1 MSNSHNP
8 VMNRMLPD
16 TIRQNQAEV
25 DAQFDSI
32 VTSQKMTVGGTGIKI
47 LGLFALLVA
56 GAVFAWN
63 LSEEQSFALLLPAGL
78 VGFGLAMWITF
89 SRKIRPAA
97 VMTYAVVQGVFVG
110 GISSFFDAAYPGI
123 VINAVIG
130 TLTTAGAMFTA
141 YSMGWI
147 KVNARFTRVMTF
159 ALIGYAG
166 FALVNIIVSLFTN
179 SSGIYSTPF
188 AWLAGLVG
196 VGLAAFTLNLD
207 FEDISQGAA
216 NGLPREFEWKAAFG
230 LVVTMI
236 WLYLEILRLLSIFN
250 RD

>member
-1 MSNSHNP
+1 
-8 VMNRMLPD
+8 MLPD

-47 LGLFALLVA
+47 LGLFSLLLT
-56 GAVFAWN
+56 GAFVAWN
-63 LSEEQSFALLLPAGL
+63 VPAVQGLMIPAAL
-78 VGFGLAMWITF
+78 VGLGLALWITF
-89 SRKIRPAA
+89 SKKIRPAA
-97 VMTYAVVQGVFVG
+97 VMAYAVVQGVFIG
-110 GISSFFDAAYPGI
+110 TISSLFESMYPGI
-123 VINAVIG
+123 VMNAVIG

-147 KVNARFTRVMTF
+147 KVTARFTRVMTF
-159 ALIGYAG
+159 AIIGYAG
-166 FALVNIIVSLFTN
+166 FAVVNLLVGLFTGT
-179 SSGIYSTPF
+179 SGVYSTPF
-188 AWLAGLVG
+188 AWVAGLIG

-216 NGLPREFEWKAAFG
+216 NGLPREYEWKASFG
-230 LVVTMI
+230 LLVTMI
-236 WLYLEILRLLSIFN
+236 WLYIEILRLLSIFN

>member
-1 MSNSHNP
+1 MNSHNP

-25 DAQFDSI
+25 DAQFDAI
-32 VTSQKMTVGGTGIKI
+32 VSSEKMTIGGTGIKI
-47 LGLFALLVA
+47 LGLFSLLLA
-56 GAVFAWN
+56 GAFVAWN
-63 LSEEQSFALLLPAGL
+63 VPAVQGLMLPAAL
-78 VGFGLAMWITF
+78 VGVGLALWISF
-89 SRKIRPAA
+89 SKKIRPAA
-97 VMTYAVVQGVFVG
+97 VMAYAVVQGVFIG
-110 GISSFFDAAYPGI
+110 SISSFFEAEYPGI

-147 KVNARFTRVMTF
+147 KVTARFTRVMTF
-159 ALIGYAG
+159 AIIGYAG
-166 FALVNIIVSLFTN
+166 FAVVNLLVGLFTG

-216 NGLPREFEWKAAFG
+216 NGLPREYEWKASFG
-230 LVVTMI
+230 LLVTMI
-236 WLYLEILRLLSIFN
+236 WLYIEILRLLSIFN

>member
-1 MSNSHNP
+1 MNSHNP

-16 TIRQNQAEV
+16 KIQQNQAEV

-47 LGLFALLVA
+47 LGLFSVLLA
-56 GAVFAWN
+56 GAFVAWN
-63 LSEEQSFALLLPAGL
+63 VPAVQALMIPAAL
-78 VGFGLAMWITF
+78 VGFGLALWITF
-89 SRKIRPAA
+89 SKKIRPAA
-97 VMTYAVVQGVFVG
+97 VVTYAVVQGIFIG
-110 GISSFFDAAYPGI
+110 TISSFFEAAYPGI

-141 YSMGWI
+141 YSLGWI
-147 KVNARFTRVMTF
+147 KVTARFTRVMTF

-216 NGLPREFEWKAAFG
+216 NGLPREYEWKAAFG

-236 WLYLEILRLLSIFN
+236 WLYIEILRLLSIFN

>member
-47 LGLFALLVA
+47 LGLFSVLLA
-56 GAVFAWN
+56 GAFVAWN
-63 LSEEQSFALLLPAGL
+63 VPAVQALMIPAAL
-78 VGFGLAMWITF
+78 VGFGLALWITF
-89 SRKIRPAA
+89 SKKIRPAA
-97 VMTYAVVQGVFVG
+97 VVTYAAVQGIFIG
-110 GISSFFDAAYPGI
+110 TISSFFEAEYPGI

-147 KVNARFTRVMTF
+147 KVTARFTRVMTF

-216 NGLPREFEWKAAFG
+216 NGLPREYEWKAAFG

>member
-8 VMNRMLPD
+8 VMNRMLPAKVQ
-16 TIRQNQAEV
+16 QNQAEV

-32 VTSQKMTVGGTGIKI
+32 VSSQKMTVGGTSIKI
-47 LGLFALLVA
+47 AGLFTLLLAGAFLAWNIPAIQVAAIPSAFVALGLAL
-56 GAVFAWN
+56 
-63 LSEEQSFALLLPAGL
+63 
-78 VGFGLAMWITF
+78 WITF
-89 SRKIRPAA
+89 SKKIRPAA
-97 VMTYAVVQGVFVG
+97 VIAYAVVE
-110 GISSFFDAAYPGI
+110 GIFIGAISFLFEYFYPGI
-123 VINAVIG
+123 VMNAVIG

-141 YSMGWI
+141 YSMGWV

-166 FALVNIIVSLFTN
+166 FAVVNLLVGLFTN
-179 SSGIYSTPF
+179 SSGIYGTGF
-188 AWLAGLVG
+188 GWLAGLVG

-216 NGLPREFEWKAAFG
+216 QGLPREVEWKAAFG
-230 LVVTMI
+230 LLVTMV
-236 WLYLEILRLLSIFN
+236 WLYIEILRLLSIFN

>member
-1 MSNSHNP
+1 MNSHNP

-32 VTSQKMTVGGTGIKI
+32 VSSQKMTVGGTAIKI
-47 LGLFALLVA
+47 AGLFTLLLTGALI
-56 GAVFAWN
+56 AWN
-63 LSEEQSFALLLPAGL
+63 VPAVQALWLPSVFVA
-78 VGFGLAMWITF
+78 FGLAMWITF
-89 SRKIRPAA
+89 SKKIRPAA
-97 VMTYAVVQGVFVG
+97 VIAYAVIE
-110 GISSFFDAAYPGI
+110 GIFIGAISFFFESQYEGI
-123 VINAVIG
+123 VMNAVIG

-147 KVNARFTRVMTF
+147 KVTARFTRVMTF
-159 ALIGYAG
+159 AIIGYAG
-166 FALVNIIVSLFTN
+166 FAVVNLLVGLF
-179 SSGIYSTPF
+179 SGTAGVYSTPF
-188 AWLAGLVG
+188 AWVAGLIG

-216 NGLPREFEWKAAFG
+216 NGLPREYEWKASFG

-236 WLYLEILRLLSIFN
+236 WLYIEILRLLSIFN
-250 RD
+250 RE

>member
-16 TIRQNQAEV
+16 TIQKNQAEV

-47 LGLFALLVA
+47 LGLFSVLLA
-56 GAVFAWN
+56 GAFVAWN
-63 LSEEQSFALLLPAGL
+63 VPAVQALMIPAAL
-78 VGFGLAMWITF
+78 VGFGLALWITF
-89 SRKIRPAA
+89 SKKIRPAA
-97 VMTYAVVQGVFVG
+97 VVTYAAVQGIFIG
-110 GISSFFDAAYPGI
+110 TISSFFEAAYPGI

-147 KVNARFTRVMTF
+147 KVTARFTRVMTF

-236 WLYLEILRLLSIFN
+236 WLYIEILRLLSIFN

>member
-8 VMNRMLPD
+8 VMNRMLPVNVQ
-16 TIRQNQAEV
+16 QNQAEV

-32 VTSQKMTVGGTGIKI
+32 VSSQKMTVGGTGIKI
-47 LGLFALLVA
+47 LGLFSVLLA
-56 GAVFAWN
+56 GAFVAWN
-63 LSEEQSFALLLPAGL
+63 VPAVQALMIPDAL
-78 VGFGLAMWITF
+78 VGFGLALWITF
-89 SRKIRPAA
+89 SKKIRPAA
-97 VMTYAVVQGVFVG
+97 VVTYAAVQGVFIG
-110 GISSFFDAAYPGI
+110 TISSYFEAAYPGI

-147 KVNARFTRVMTF
+147 KVTARFTRVMTF

>member
-8 VMNRMLPD
+8 VMNRMLPAD
-16 TIRQNQAEV
+16 IQKNQAEI

-32 VTSQKMTVGGTGIKI
+32 VSSQKMTVGGTAIKI
-47 LGLFALLVA
+47 AGLFVLLLTGAMIAWNVDAVKGLMIPAVFVALGLAIWISFSKKVRP
-56 GAVFAWN
+56 GAVIAY
-63 LSEEQSFALLLPAGL
+63 AL
-78 VGFGLAMWITF
+78 VE
-89 SRKIRPAA
+89 
-97 VMTYAVVQGVFVG
+97 GVFVG
-110 GISSFFDAAYPGI
+110 TISWFFEQMYPGI
-123 VINAVIG
+123 VMNAVLG

-147 KVNARFTRVMTF
+147 RVTSRFSKVMTF

-166 FALVNIIVSLFTN
+166 FGLVNLIVGMFTN
-179 SSGIYSTPF
+179 SAGVYSSEF
-188 AWLAGLVG
+188 GWVAGLIG

-216 NGLPREFEWKAAFG
+216 QGLPREFEWRAAFG
-230 LVVTMI
+230 LLVTMV
-236 WLYLEILRLLSIFN
+236 WLYLEILRLLAIFN

>member
-8 VMNRMLPD
+8 VMNRMLPAD
-16 TIRQNQAEV
+16 IQKNQAEI

-32 VTSQKMTVGGTGIKI
+32 VSSQKMTVGGTAIKI
-47 LGLFALLVA
+47 VGLFALLLTGAMIAWNVDAVKGLMIPAVFVA
-56 GAVFAWN
+56 LGLAIWISFSKKVRPGAVIAY
-63 LSEEQSFALLLPAGL
+63 AL
-78 VGFGLAMWITF
+78 VE
-89 SRKIRPAA
+89 
-97 VMTYAVVQGVFVG
+97 GVFVG
-110 GISSFFDAAYPGI
+110 TISYFFEQMYPGI
-123 VINAVIG
+123 VMNAVLG

-147 KVNARFTRVMTF
+147 RVTSRFSKVMTF

-166 FALVNIIVSLFTN
+166 FGLVNLIVGMFTN
-179 SSGIYSTPF
+179 SAGIYSSQF
-188 AWLAGLVG
+188 GWVAGLIG

-216 NGLPREFEWKAAFG
+216 QGLPREYEWRAAFG
-230 LVVTMI
+230 LLVTMV
-236 WLYLEILRLLSIFN
+236 WLYLEILRLLAIFN

>member
-1 MSNSHNP
+1 MNSHNP

-32 VTSQKMTVGGTGIKI
+32 ISSQKMTVGGTGIKI
-47 LGLFALLVA
+47 LGLFSLLLT
-56 GAVFAWN
+56 GAFVAWN
-63 LSEEQSFALLLPAGL
+63 VPAVQALMIPAAL
-78 VGFGLAMWITF
+78 VGLGLAVWISF
-89 SRKIRPAA
+89 SKKIRPAA
-97 VMTYAVVQGVFVG
+97 VMAYAVVQGIFIG
-110 GISSFFDAAYPGI
+110 TISSFFEARYPGI

-147 KVNARFTRVMTF
+147 KVTARFTRVMTF
-159 ALIGYAG
+159 AIIGYAG
-166 FALVNIIVSLFTN
+166 FALVNLLVGLFTN
-179 SSGIYSTPF
+179 TAGVYSTPF

-216 NGLPREFEWKAAFG
+216 NGLPREYEWKASFG
-230 LVVTMI
+230 LLVTMI
-236 WLYLEILRLLSIFN
+236 WLYIEILRLLSIFN

>member
-1 MSNSHNP
+1 
-8 VMNRMLPD
+8 
-16 TIRQNQAEV
+16 
-25 DAQFDSI
+25 
-32 VTSQKMTVGGTGIKI
+32 
-47 LGLFALLVA
+47 
-56 GAVFAWN
+56 
-63 LSEEQSFALLLPAGL
+63 
-78 VGFGLAMWITF
+78 
-89 SRKIRPAA
+89 
-97 VMTYAVVQGVFVG
+97 
-110 GISSFFDAAYPGI
+110 
-123 VINAVIG
+123 
-130 TLTTAGAMFTA
+130 MFTA

-147 KVNARFTRVMTF
+147 KVTARFTRVMTF

-188 AWLAGLVG
+188 AWFAGLVG

>member
-1 MSNSHNP
+1 MNSHNP

-32 VTSQKMTVGGTGIKI
+32 ISSQKMTVGGTGIKI
-47 LGLFALLVA
+47 LGLFSLLLT
-56 GAVFAWN
+56 GAFVAWN
-63 LSEEQSFALLLPAGL
+63 VPAVQALMIPAAL
-78 VGFGLAMWITF
+78 VGLGLALWITF
-89 SRKIRPAA
+89 SKKIRPAA
-97 VMTYAVVQGVFVG
+97 VMAYAVVQGVFIG
-110 GISSFFDAAYPGI
+110 TISSLFESMYPGI
-123 VINAVIG
+123 VMNAVIG

-147 KVNARFTRVMTF
+147 KVTARFTRVMTF
-159 ALIGYAG
+159 AIIGYAG
-166 FALVNIIVSLFTN
+166 FAVVNLLVGLF
-179 SSGIYSTPF
+179 SGTAGVYSTPF
-188 AWLAGLVG
+188 AWVAGLIG

-216 NGLPREFEWKAAFG
+216 NGLPREYEWKASFG

-236 WLYLEILRLLSIFN
+236 WLYIEILRLLSIFN
-250 RD
+250 RE

>member
-8 VMNRMLPD
+8 VMNRMLPA
-16 TIRQNQAEV
+16 TIEKAQAEY

-32 VTSQKMTVGGTGIKI
+32 VSSQKMTIGGTAIKI
-47 LGLFALLVA
+47 AGLFTLLLA
-56 GAVFAWN
+56 GAFVAWN
-63 LSEEQSFALLLPAGL
+63 VPAVQGLMLPSVFVA
-78 VGFGLAMWITF
+78 FGLAMWITF
-89 SRKIRPAA
+89 SKKVRPGA
-97 VMTYAVVQGVFVG
+97 VIAYAVIE
-110 GISSFFDAAYPGI
+110 GIFIGALSFFFEQAYPGI
-123 VINAVIG
+123 VMNAVIG

-141 YSMGWI
+141 YSMGWV

-166 FALVNIIVSLFTN
+166 FAVVNLLVGMFTN
-179 SSGIYSTPF
+179 SAGVYSSQF
-188 AWLAGLVG
+188 AWVAGLVG

-216 NGLPREFEWKAAFG
+216 KGLPREYEWKAAFG
-230 LVVTMI
+230 LLVTMV
-236 WLYLEILRLLSIFN
+236 WLYLEILRLLAIFN

>member
-1 MSNSHNP
+1 MNSHNP

-16 TIRQNQAEV
+16 KIQQNQAEV

-32 VTSQKMTVGGTGIKI
+32 VSSQKMTVGGTGIKI

-63 LSEEQSFALLLPAGL
+63 LPVEQSFALLLPAGL
-78 VGFGLAMWITF
+78 VGFGLALWITF
-89 SRKIRPAA
+89 SRKIRPAT

-123 VINAVIG
+123 VMNAVIG

-216 NGLPREFEWKAAFG
+216 NGLPREYEWKAAFG

-236 WLYLEILRLLSIFN
+236 WLYIEILRLLSIFN

>member
-8 VMNRMLPD
+8 VMNRMLPAD
-16 TIRQNQAEV
+16 IQKNQAEI

-32 VTSQKMTVGGTGIKI
+32 VSSQKMTVGGTATKI
-47 LGLFALLVA
+47 AGLFILLLTGAMIAWNVDAVKGLMIPAVLVA
-56 GAVFAWN
+56 
-63 LSEEQSFALLLPAGL
+63 L
-78 VGFGLAMWITF
+78 GLAMWITF
-89 SRKIRPAA
+89 SKKVRPGA
-97 VMTYAVVQGVFVG
+97 VIAYALVEGVFVG
-110 GISSFFDAAYPGI
+110 TISWFFEQMYPGI
-123 VINAVIG
+123 VMNAVLG

-147 KVNARFTRVMTF
+147 RVTSRFSKVMTF

-166 FALVNIIVSLFTN
+166 FGLVNLIVGMFTN
-179 SSGIYSTPF
+179 SAGVYSSEF
-188 AWLAGLVG
+188 GWVAGLIG

-216 NGLPREFEWKAAFG
+216 QGLPREFEWRAAFG
-230 LVVTMI
+230 LLVTMV
-236 WLYLEILRLLSIFN
+236 WLYLEILRLLAIFN

>member
-1 MSNSHNP
+1 MNSHNP

-47 LGLFALLVA
+47 LGLFSLLLT
-56 GAVFAWN
+56 GAFVAWN
-63 LSEEQSFALLLPAGL
+63 VPAVQALMIPAAL
-78 VGFGLAMWITF
+78 VGLGLAVWISF
-89 SRKIRPAA
+89 SKKIRPAA
-97 VMTYAVVQGVFVG
+97 VMAYAVVQGVFIG
-110 GISSFFDAAYPGI
+110 TISSLFESMYPGI
-123 VINAVIG
+123 VMNAVIG

-147 KVNARFTRVMTF
+147 KVTARFTRVMTF
-159 ALIGYAG
+159 AIIGYAG
-166 FALVNIIVSLFTN
+166 FAVVNLLVGLF
-179 SSGIYSTPF
+179 SGTSGVYSTPF
-188 AWLAGLVG
+188 AWVAGLIG

-216 NGLPREFEWKAAFG
+216 NGLPREFEWKASFG

-236 WLYLEILRLLSIFN
+236 WLYIEILRLLSIFN
-250 RD
+250 RE

>member
-32 VTSQKMTVGGTGIKI
+32 ISSQKMTVGGTGIKI
-47 LGLFALLVA
+47 LGLFSLLLT
-56 GAVFAWN
+56 GAFVAWN
-63 LSEEQSFALLLPAGL
+63 VPAVQALMIPAAL
-78 VGFGLAMWITF
+78 VGLGLAVWISF
-89 SRKIRPAA
+89 SKKIRPAA
-97 VMTYAVVQGVFVG
+97 VMAYAVVQGIFIG
-110 GISSFFDAAYPGI
+110 TISSFFEAAYPGI

-147 KVNARFTRVMTF
+147 KVTARFTRVMTF

-166 FALVNIIVSLFTN
+166 FALVNFIISLVTS
-179 SSGIYSTPF
+179 SSGIYSSEF
-188 AWLAGLVG
+188 GWLAGLVG

>member
-8 VMNRMLPD
+8 VMNRMLPAKVQ
-16 TIRQNQAEV
+16 QNQAEV

-32 VTSQKMTVGGTGIKI
+32 VSSQKMTVGGTAIKI
-47 LGLFALLVA
+47 AGLFVLLLA
-56 GAVFAWN
+56 GAFIAWN
-63 LSEEQSFALLLPAGL
+63 VPAIQALWLPSVFVA
-78 VGFGLAMWITF
+78 FGLAMWITF
-89 SRKIRPAA
+89 SKKIRPAA
-97 VMTYAVVQGVFVG
+97 VIAYAVIE
-110 GISSFFDAAYPGI
+110 GIFIGAISFFFESQYPGI
-123 VINAVIG
+123 VMNAVIG

-141 YSMGWI
+141 YSMGWV

-166 FALVNIIVSLFTN
+166 FAVVNLLVGLFTN
-179 SSGIYSTPF
+179 SSGIYGTGF
-188 AWLAGLVG
+188 GWLAGLVG

-207 FEDISQGAA
+207 FEDIAQGAA
-216 NGLPREFEWKAAFG
+216 QGLPREVEWKAAFG
-230 LVVTMI
+230 LLVTMV

>member
-8 VMNRMLPD
+8 VMNRMLPAKVQ
-16 TIRQNQAEV
+16 QNQAEV

-32 VTSQKMTVGGTGIKI
+32 VSSQKMTVGGTAIKI
-47 LGLFALLVA
+47 AGLFTLLLT
-56 GAVFAWN
+56 GAFIAWN
-63 LSEEQSFALLLPAGL
+63 VPAIQALWLPSVFVA
-78 VGFGLAMWITF
+78 FGLAMWITF
-89 SRKIRPAA
+89 SKKIRPAA
-97 VMTYAVVQGVFVG
+97 VIAYAVIE
-110 GISSFFDAAYPGI
+110 GIFIGAISFFFESQYEGI
-123 VINAVIG
+123 VMNAVIG

-141 YSMGWI
+141 YSMGWV

-166 FALVNIIVSLFTN
+166 FAVVNLLVGLFTN
-179 SSGIYSTPF
+179 SSGIYGTGF
-188 AWLAGLVG
+188 GWLAGLVG

-216 NGLPREFEWKAAFG
+216 QGLPREVEWKAAFG
-230 LVVTMI
+230 LLVTMV

>member
-47 LGLFALLVA
+47 LGLFSVLLA
-56 GAVFAWN
+56 GAFVAWN
-63 LSEEQSFALLLPAGL
+63 VPAVQALMIPAAL
-78 VGFGLAMWITF
+78 VGFGLALWITF
-89 SRKIRPAA
+89 SKKIRPAA
-97 VMTYAVVQGVFVG
+97 VVTYAAVQGIFIG
-110 GISSFFDAAYPGI
+110 TISSFFEAEYPGI

-147 KVNARFTRVMTF
+147 KVTARFTRVMTF

-179 SSGIYSTPF
+179 SAGIYSTPF

-216 NGLPREFEWKAAFG
+216 NGLPREFELKAAFG

>member
-1 MSNSHNP
+1 MNSHNP

-32 VTSQKMTVGGTGIKI
+32 VSSEKMTIGGTGIKI
-47 LGLFALLVA
+47 LGLFSLLLA
-56 GAVFAWN
+56 GAFVAWN
-63 LSEEQSFALLLPAGL
+63 VPAVQALMLPAAL
-78 VGFGLAMWITF
+78 VGLGLAVWISF
-89 SRKIRPAA
+89 SKKIRPAA
-97 VMTYAVVQGVFVG
+97 VMAYAVVQGIFIG
-110 GISSFFDAAYPGI
+110 TISAFFEAAYPGI

-159 ALIGYAG
+159 AIIGYAG
-166 FALVNIIVSLFTN
+166 FAVVNLIVGMFN
-179 SSGIYSTPF
+179 GSSGIYDTGF
-188 AWLAGLVG
+188 GWLAGLVG

-216 NGLPREFEWKAAFG
+216 NGLPREYEWKASFG
-230 LVVTMI
+230 LLVTMI
-236 WLYLEILRLLSIFN
+236 WLYIEILRLLSIFN

>member
-1 MSNSHNP
+1 MNSHNP

-47 LGLFALLVA
+47 LGLFSLLLT
-56 GAVFAWN
+56 GAFVAWN
-63 LSEEQSFALLLPAGL
+63 VPAVQALMIPAAL
-78 VGFGLAMWITF
+78 VGLGLAVWISF
-89 SRKIRPAA
+89 SKKIRPAA
-97 VMTYAVVQGVFVG
+97 VMAYAVVQGVFIG
-110 GISSFFDAAYPGI
+110 TISFFFESQYEGI
-123 VINAVIG
+123 VMNAVIG

-141 YSMGWI
+141 YSMGWV

-166 FALVNIIVSLFTN
+166 FAVVNLLVGLFTN
-179 SSGIYSTPF
+179 SSGIYGTGF
-188 AWLAGLVG
+188 GWLAGLVG

-216 NGLPREFEWKAAFG
+216 TGLPREYEWKAAFG
-230 LVVTMI
+230 LLVTMV